1 MVVVVAGEEDAGG
14 GGAAGSAGRIG
25 TEITTETTPAAA
37 AAAAAGG
44 VSGRGGVDRS
54 LERRE
59 KGGTPSEVEAAEEK
73 DEAEVPVTAGRRRVE
88 RG

>member
-1 MVVVVAGEEDAGG
+1 MVAGEEDAGG

-25 TEITTETTPAAA
+25 TEITTETTPAA